1 MLLPNSKLSPLP
13 SRFLALS
20 ATVPDACD
28 WSSFPQ
34 DSGGPVWSY
43 KSGHFVQ
50 WGIVSH
56 ALGTTALPCD
66 GQYPTMLMR
75 TSYYKPWVESIVGS
89 LH

>member
-1 MLLPNSKLSPLP
+1 MLVTNSALLLLLA
-13 SRFLALS
+13 RFLAFS
-20 ATVPDACD
+20 ATVLDACIL
-28 WSSFPQ
+28 SSLVQ

-43 KSGHFVQ
+43 ESGRFVQ
-50 WGIVSH
+50 WGIISH

-75 TSYYKPWVESIVGS
+75 TSYYKHWVETIVGK